1 MEIKE
6 NTDVFTPDGQKVG
19 QISRMVIDPKTK
31 ELTHLV
37 VQKGF
42 LFTKNK
48 VVAVDDVQYA
58 TEDRVVLKKGCE
70 DPDKFPDFEE
80 THFIEVDATGKSVRR
95 DADKLGPLA
104 WYYPMPGGAWWSTHM
119 GNYPGYGKPPF
130 VRKTTLNIPEGTVPL
145 EEGAK
150 VLSKEG
156 QHVGDVETVYA
167 DDAEQRVTHL
177 LIAKGLIS
185 KSYRLIPSMWVAS
198 VSEEAVR
205 LSVDEP
211 FVENLPEYASRD

>member
-6 NTDVFTPDGQKVG
+6 NTDVFTSDGHKVG

-48 VVAVDDVQYA
+48 VVSVDDVQSA
-58 TEDRVVLKKGCE
+58 TEDRVVLKKGSE
-70 DPDKFPDFEE
+70 DPDKFPEFNE
-80 THFIEVDATGKSVRR
+80 THYIEVDATGKSVER
-95 DADKLGPLA
+95 DANDLGPLA

-119 GNYPGYGKPPF
+119 GTYPGYGKPPF
-130 VRKTTLNIPEGTVPL
+130 VRKTKLNIPEGTVPL
-145 EEGAK
+145 EEGVK
-150 VLSKEG
+150 VFSKEG
-156 QHVGDVETVYA
+156 QHVGDVEKVYA
-167 DDAEQRVTHL
+167 DEEEQRVTHL

-185 KSYRLIPSMWVAS
+185 KVHKLIPSMWVAS

-211 FVENLPEYASRD
+211 FVDSLPEYAPSD